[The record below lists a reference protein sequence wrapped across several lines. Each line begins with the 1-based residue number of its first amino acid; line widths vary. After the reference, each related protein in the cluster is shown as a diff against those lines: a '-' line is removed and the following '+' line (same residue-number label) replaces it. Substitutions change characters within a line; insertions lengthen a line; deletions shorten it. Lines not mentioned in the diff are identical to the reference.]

1 VSFPEPKAELY
12 SLQQVR
18 CFCAAAETGSFT
30 AAAERLRVSQ
40 PAVAEQIRK
49 LEQVLGADLFLRTG
63 RGVRLTDSGRAFAE
77 HATRALRAL
86 DEATESVGELTSLR
100 GGAVA
105 IGTFNAPSPWR
116 LHEPVSAFLRRHPAM
131 TVRLVGRNSSLTA
144 ERVRRGELEA
154 AVVALPVEDRRLHVR
169 PLLRDEV
176 RYVSAAPDR
185 TRRPATI
192 EHLASVPLVYY
203 DIESADDDPIRR
215 RLAERAQARGL
226 QLRPRVEV
234 EFVDLALR
242 LVAAGVGDTYLPT
255 AYLHAPGFPAGLT
268 AAPFSPPLY
277 DTLAVITRRGARLSP
292 AARELVGDLEAHM
305 RALAPVSAP

>member
-1 VSFPEPKAELY
+1 
-12 SLQQVR
+12 
-18 CFCAAAETGSFT
+18 
-30 AAAERLRVSQ
+30 
-40 PAVAEQIRK
+40 
-49 LEQVLGADLFLRTG
+49 
-63 RGVRLTDSGRAFAE
+63 
-77 HATRALRAL
+77 
-86 DEATESVGELTSLR
+86 
-100 GGAVA
+100 
-105 IGTFNAPSPWR
+105 
-116 LHEPVSAFLRRHPAM
+116 
-131 TVRLVGRNSSLTA
+131 VGRNSSLTA
-144 ERVRRGELEA
+144 ERVRRGDLEA
-154 AVVALPVEDRRLHVR
+154 AVVALPVDDRRLAVR
-169 PLLRDEV
+169 PLVRDEV
-176 RYVSAAPDR
+176 RYVSAAPER

-242 LVAAGVGDTYLPT
+242 LVAAGVGDTYLPA
-255 AYLHAPGFPAGLT
+255 AYLHAPGFPPGLT

-292 AARELVGDLEAHM
+292 AARELIGELEAHM